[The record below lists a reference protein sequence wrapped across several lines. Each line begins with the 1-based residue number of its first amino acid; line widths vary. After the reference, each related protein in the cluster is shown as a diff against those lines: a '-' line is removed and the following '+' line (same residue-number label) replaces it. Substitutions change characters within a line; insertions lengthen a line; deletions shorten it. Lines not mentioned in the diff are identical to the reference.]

1 MAVNEKSTLSLS
13 RLFSFAVSGDAAG
26 KRVALLQRSLIES
39 IGHAEEFS
47 HSLQRA
53 KREEHKKQSVEEA
66 AQHIQ
71 HLKKSLHDAIASS
84 KSLRNK
90 GRGKIEEYNFFDHFY
105 GSCGLLLTMAENLKV
120 PSSKTSQ
127 WHHDLKQ
134 IEEQVG
140 DNGFIGSCS
149 ELIDLL
155 EAYNEHK
162 N

>member
-1 MAVNEKSTLSLS
+1 MVVNEKSKLSLS
-13 RLFSFAVSGDAAG
+13 RLFSFAVSGDVAG
-26 KRVALLQRSLIES
+26 KKVASLQKSLIES

-66 AQHIQ
+66 AQHVRD
-71 HLKKSLHDAIASS
+71 LKKSLQDAITFS

-90 GRGKIEEYNFFDHFY
+90 GRGKMEEYNFFDHLY
-105 GSCGLLLTMAENLKV
+105 GSCGLLLTLAENVKV
-120 PSSKTSQ
+120 PSPKTSQ
-127 WHHDLKQ
+127 WQQELKQ
-134 IEEQVG
+134 VEEQIG
-140 DNGFIGSCS
+140 DDGLIGSCS

-155 EAYNEHK
+155 EKYNQRE